1 MKSKIK
7 YVSLL
12 FVIVFIVALFLLI
25 IFQTTSNRYSYDDIP
40 RKYIIGEITSIS
52 EQDEAIEL
60 LLDNGE
66 PASAA
71 MTANG
76 KVKIYEI
83 AGENVKMVDFS
94 KLKIG
99 QTIQCDIRN
108 SVTLEKINS
117 FHDCRQIFILPDE
130 KL

>member
-66 PASAA
+66 ASF
-71 MTANG
+71 G
-76 KVKIYEI
+76 SHDGQWK
-83 AGENVKMVDFS
+83 S
-94 KLKIG
+94 KNL
-99 QTIQCDIRN
+99 
-108 SVTLEKINS
+108 
-117 FHDCRQIFILPDE
+117 
-130 KL
+130 